1 MTRLGQDQGVA
12 GWGGGALRGT
22 SRACAPCPGDGAEA
36 VSAPRCSGRVFLSM
50 SEPKPL
56 TVHALLLAER
66 LDTRAL
72 DRRGPVLPGALSLGE
87 LPGGGRAFAF
97 RWGALVTIGATL
109 EQAEALAARLRPHFQ
124 APFDTPEHET
134 AEVIIGAAEDGAD
147 EAGSILLRDATPA
160 RLALVAKGLAKSAVL
175 SQQEAM
181 LARTLDRL
189 EAPLEQL
196 RRGRL
201 GMPTRLIVPL
211 IGEAIAARARSAARV
226 DTAAK
231 PDLLWD
237 HPELAP
243 LHATLAAEW
252 ELEERTEALASKLE
266 MVREISQTLLDL
278 TETRRSRLLEL
289 AVVLLIATEVATT
302 LYGLIAP

>member
-1 MTRLGQDQGVA
+1 MMESTTL
-12 GWGGGALRGT
+12 
-22 SRACAPCPGDGAEA
+22 P
-36 VSAPRCSGRVFLSM
+36 
-50 SEPKPL
+50 
-56 TVHALLLAER
+56 VHALLLAER

-72 DRRGPVLPGALSLGE
+72 DRRGPVLPGVLSLGD
-87 LPGGGRAFAF
+87 LPDGGRAFAF
-97 RWGALVTIGATL
+97 RWGALVTIGASL
-109 EQAEALAARLRPHFQ
+109 QEAEALAAGLRQHLQ
-124 APFDTPEHET
+124 DPFDAPVHEA
-134 AEVIIGAAEDGAD
+134 AEIIIGAPEDGAN
-147 EAGSILLRDATPA
+147 EAGSILLRDASHA
-160 RLALVAKGLAKSAVL
+160 RLALVAKALAKSAVL
-175 SQQEAM
+175 TQQEIT

-189 EAPLEQL
+189 EAPLERL

-243 LHATLAAEW
+243 LHAVLAAEW
-252 ELEERTEALASKLE
+252 ELEERTEVLSGKLE
-266 MVREISQTLLDL
+266 MIREISETLLDL
-278 TETRRSRLLEL
+278 TETRRSRRLEL

-302 LYGLIAP
+302 LYGLIMP

>member
-1 MTRLGQDQGVA
+1 MVE
-12 GWGGGALRGT
+12 T
-22 SRACAPCPGDGAEA
+22 STLP
-36 VSAPRCSGRVFLSM
+36 
-50 SEPKPL
+50 
-56 TVHALLLAER
+56 VHALLLAER

-72 DRRGPVLPGALSLGE
+72 ERRGPVLPGVLSLGD

-97 RWGALVTIGATL
+97 RWGAVVTIGASLDQT
-109 EQAEALAARLRPHFQ
+109 QALAAELRPHLQ
-124 APFDTPEHET
+124 EPFDSPVHEA
-134 AEVIIGAAEDGAD
+134 AEIITGAA
-147 EAGSILLRDATPA
+147 DASPA
-160 RLALVAKGLAKSAVL
+160 RLALVAKALAKSAVL
-175 SQQEAM
+175 SEQEAT

-189 EAPLEQL
+189 EAPLERL

-201 GMPTRLIVPL
+201 GMPTRLILPL

-243 LHATLAAEW
+243 LHAALAAEW
-252 ELEERTEALASKLE
+252 ELEERTEVLSGKLE
-266 MVREISQTLLDL
+266 MIREISQTLLDL
-278 TETRRSRLLEL
+278 AETRRSRLLEL

-302 LYGLIAP
+302 LYSLIMP